1 MAEKIS
7 MPQLGESVTEGTIT
21 KWLVQPGDKV
31 KKYDPLAEVMT
42 DKVNAEVPSM
52 FDGTIQELV
61 AKEDET
67 VAVGELICYIE
78 AEGAASEDQE
88 TKPDAPVE
96 AGAVAEKTPDKAAG
110 GNRYSPV
117 VLKLAQQYQIDLSS
131 LQGSGRNGRVTKKD
145 VEAAQQNPS
154 PKTTEQKQEKKEQS
168 APAVKAAPEKTAAG
182 DIEIP
187 IAGVRKAI
195 AANMSKSKSEIPHAW
210 TMIEVDVTNL
220 VHYRNSMKDAFKQT
234 EGYPI
239 TFLPFFIQAAAES
252 LKEFPALNA
261 YWQED
266 KIIQKK
272 DINISIAAATEEALY
287 VPVIQHADEK
297 NIKGLAKDVAS
308 ISDKVKKGTLSGEDM
323 RGGTFTVNNT
333 GSFGSIQSAPIINQ
347 PQVAILSVE
356 SIVKRPV
363 VMPGDMIAIRH
374 MVNLCLSLDH
384 RALDGLVCGR
394 FLQSM
399 KNKLEQISG

>member
-31 KKYDPLAEVMT
+31 KKYEPLAEVMT

-78 AEGAASEDQE
+78 AAGAASGEPE
-88 TKPDAPVE
+88 AKPESPVE
-96 AGAVAEKTPDKAAG
+96 SGAMPESKKEQTG
-110 GNRYSPV
+110 ENRYSPV
-117 VLKLAQQYQIDLSS
+117 VLKLAQQYQIDLSAIE
-131 LQGSGRNGRVTKKD
+131 GSGRNGRVTKKD
-145 VEAAQQNPS
+145 VEAVRQNPS
-154 PKTTEQKQEKKEQS
+154 PKTSQQEPEKKEQN
-168 APAVKAAPEKTAAG
+168 APTVKSSPEKTAAG
-182 DIEIP
+182 DVEIP
-187 IAGVRKAI
+187 VAGVRKAI

-210 TMIEVDVTNL
+210 TMVEVDVTNL
-220 VHYRNSMKDAFKQT
+220 VHYRNNMKESFKQS
-234 EGYPI
+234 EGYSI
-239 TFLPFFIQAAAES
+239 TFLPFFIQAVAEA

-261 YWQED
+261 YWKED

-297 NIKGLAKDVAS
+297 NIKGLAKEVAS

-347 PQVAILSVE
+347 PQVAILSIE

-394 FLQSM
+394 FLQSV
-399 KNKLEQISG
+399 KNKLEQISL

>member
-67 VAVGELICYIE
+67 VSVGELICYIE
-78 AEGAASEDQE
+78 AEGAASVESE
-88 TKPDAPVE
+88 TKPDSPVE
-96 AGAVAEKTPDKAAG
+96 SGAMPEGKKEQTG
-110 GNRYSPV
+110 ENRYSPV
-117 VLKLAQQYQIDLSS
+117 VLKLAQEYHIDLSVIE
-131 LQGSGRNGRVTKKD
+131 GSGRNGRVTKKD
-145 VEAAQQNPS
+145 VEAFRQNSS
-154 PKTTEQKQEKKEQS
+154 PKPSEREPEKKEQD
-168 APAVKAAPEKTAAG
+168 APAVKASPEKTTAG
-182 DIEIP
+182 DVEIP
-187 IAGVRKAI
+187 VTGVRKAI
-195 AANMSKSKSEIPHAW
+195 AANMSRSKSEIPHAW
-210 TMIEVDVTNL
+210 TMVEVDVTNL
-220 VHYRNSMKDAFKQT
+220 VQYRNNMKDSFKQS
-234 EGYPI
+234 EGYSI
-239 TFLPFFIQAAAES
+239 TFLPFFIQAVAEA

-287 VPVIQHADEK
+287 VPVIRHADEK
-297 NIKGLAKDVAS
+297 NIKGLAKEVAS
-308 ISDKVKKGTLSGEDM
+308 ISNKVNKGTLSGEDM
-323 RGGTFTVNNT
+323 RDGTFTVNNT

-347 PQVAILSVE
+347 PQVAILSIE

-394 FLQSM
+394 FLQSV
-399 KNKLEQISG
+399 KNKLEQISL

>member
-21 KWLVQPGDKV
+21 KWLVKPGDKV

-67 VAVGELICYIE
+67 VAVGELICYIK
-78 AEGAASEDQE
+78 AEGAASDEPE
-88 TKPDAPVE
+88 TKPDSPVE
-96 AGAVAEKTPDKAAG
+96 SGTLPESKKEQTG
-110 GNRYSPV
+110 ENRYSPV
-117 VLKLAQQYQIDLSS
+117 VLKLAQQYQIDLSAIE
-131 LQGSGRNGRVTKKD
+131 GSGRNGRVTKKD
-145 VEAAQQNPS
+145 VEAVRQNPS
-154 PKTTEQKQEKKEQS
+154 PKTSKREPEKKEQN
-168 APAVKAAPEKTAAG
+168 APAVKASPEKTAAG
-182 DIEIP
+182 DVEIP
-187 IAGVRKAI
+187 VAGVRKAI

-210 TMIEVDVTNL
+210 TMVEVDVTNL
-220 VHYRNSMKDAFKQT
+220 VHYRNNMKESFKQS
-234 EGYPI
+234 EGYSI
-239 TFLPFFIQAAAES
+239 TFLPFFIQAVAEA

-287 VPVIQHADEK
+287 VPVIQYADEK
-297 NIKGLAKDVAS
+297 NIKGLAKEVAS

-347 PQVAILSVE
+347 PQVAILSIE

-394 FLQSM
+394 FLQSV
-399 KNKLEQISG
+399 KKKLEQISF